1 MNYINKT
8 VDQIKNAKTD
18 NEIKDIL
25 LRTVM
30 DVQWDSSIRAE
41 FDKYQADQR
50 WIEHVLD
57 NVVVVY
63 TPIP

>member
-41 FDKYQADQR
+41 FDKYQVDQR
-50 WIEHVLD
+50 WIEY
-57 NVVVVY
+57 VVENERLVKA
-63 TPIP
+63 

>member
-41 FDKYQADQR
+41 FDKYQVDQR
-50 WIEHVLD
+50 WIE
-57 NVVVVY
+57 
-63 TPIP
+63 